1 MLKVVFAAAIATV
14 AFAGAASAQEMKKCD
29 DAAVSMVM
37 KEVEGAPADKK
48 EMAMA
53 ELTMAKE
60 KMAGGMAEDCSKH
73 LDAASKASMKQ

>member
-1 MLKVVFAAAIATV
+1 MLKTVFAATLATLV
-14 AFAGAASAQEMKKCD
+14 LAGAARAEDMKKCD
-29 DAAVSMVM
+29 EATMTMVM

-53 ELTMAKE
+53 EFAMAKE
-60 KMAGGMAEDCSKH
+60 KMTGGMADECSKH